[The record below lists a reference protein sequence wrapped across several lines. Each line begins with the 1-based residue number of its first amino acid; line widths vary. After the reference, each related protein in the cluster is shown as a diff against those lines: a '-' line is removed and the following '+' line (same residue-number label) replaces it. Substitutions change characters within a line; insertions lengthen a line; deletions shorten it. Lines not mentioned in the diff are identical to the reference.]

1 MATHDATLQEINPDR
16 IAPNPDNPRLIFRE
30 ADMNALLESIS
41 EVGIKVP
48 LSVYRDDQL
57 FVLVDGERRWRC
69 AKKLNLKVVPVIVQP
84 KPSRLENLL
93 TMFNIHNVRVDWDL
107 MPAALKLKEVKALLE
122 SEGKSASPR
131 NLAGITGVS
140 LPTIRRALDLLEL
153 PERYQRMLLGEA
165 EKPKDQQKVTVDLFV
180 EVNKSKRVVKK
191 YVPEV
196 FEHIS
201 EVEYVDAMVDKYAM
215 GVVNNVV
222 RFRDISKIARAERA
236 GGSSIDVT
244 PVIVDLIQKGEYKIE
259 DAYKETVEYAYETR
273 DITTR
278 ASNLAERLKKLKR
291 KRKMPP
297 ELAGALR
304 DLMSEIGRLLQA

>member
-30 ADMNALLESIS
+30 ADMNTLLESIS

-122 SEGKSASPR
+122 SEGKSTSPR

-191 YVPEV
+191 YLPEV

-201 EVEYVDAMVDKYAM
+201 EGEYVDAMVDKYAM

-244 PVIVDLIQKGEYKIE
+244 PVVVDLIQRGEYKIE

-278 ASNLAERLKKLKR
+278 ASSLAERLKKLKR

-304 DLMSEIGRLLQA
+304 DLMNEIGRLLQA